1 MFCKQ
6 QIENET
12 NTGNNGFTLIEL
24 MAAIAISAAVMAG
37 IYSMFIVQQRTQVAE
52 QVAVDMQQT
61 VRAAMYMMERDIR
74 MAGFDPTVT
83 WGFDGLDNDG
93 DGDTDESD
101 EKQNDRGL
109 DGVDNDGDGSIDA
122 ADADGES
129 PGIVFAGPHSVK
141 ITMDIVDDNDR
152 QHTTPEEII
161 RYGFANKYDANS
173 DGLADLNKGG
183 AAPLGRA
190 VGAGSPQPMAED
202 IQAIAFAYAYNHDG
216 GAPIESLDSLLDTS
230 PGGNVIW
237 AFDSDGDRLL
247 DKLLDTNDDGVINA
261 GDTPGG
267 RDLIGAG
274 WETAYVPLTRIRAVR
289 IWLLARSRVPLK
301 NYTDTATYVVGNKHI
316 NTRDSNRDGVVDA
329 LDITDNYKRRLL
341 TATVQCRN
349 LGL

>member
-1 MFCKQ
+1 MFSKQ
-6 QIENET
+6 RTENET
-12 NTGNNGFTLIEL
+12 KSGNNGFTLIEL
-24 MAAIAISAAVMAG
+24 MVAIAIASAVMAG
-37 IYSMFIVQQRTQVAE
+37 IYTLFVMQQRTQVAE

-61 VRAAMYMMERDIR
+61 VRAAMYMLERDIR

-93 DGDTDESD
+93 DDSEDETD
-101 EKQNDRGL
+101 EKQNDREL
-109 DGVDNDGDGSIDA
+109 DGIDNDGDGSIDA
-122 ADADGES
+122 ADADGEAL
-129 PGIVFAGPHSVK
+129 GITVAGSSAIK
-141 ITMDIVDDNDR
+141 IVVDTNGDR
-152 QHTTPEEII
+152 IFQSSENISY
-161 RYGFANKYDANS
+161 RFANLYDADS

-190 VGAGSPQPMAED
+190 IGAGSPQPMAED
-202 IQAIAFAYAYNHDG
+202 IQAVAFAYAYNYDD
-216 GAPIESLDSLLDTS
+216 GAPADSLDSQLDTS

-247 DKLLDTNDDGVINA
+247 DRVLDTNDDGVINA

-267 RDLIGAG
+267 RDLIGSG

-301 NYTDTATYVVGNKHI
+301 NHTDTVTYVVGSKHI
-316 NTRDSNRDGVVDA
+316 NTRDSNRDGIVDG
-329 LDITDNYKRRLL
+329 LDKTDNYKRRLL
-341 TATVQCRN
+341 TATIHCRN